1 MADLIFKN
9 IKEYGYM
16 HSSSI
21 IHEAVIEA
29 VRQGL
34 PSIGEYLESRMIKP
48 THCFQSSTQYQ
59 IKSKC
64 LKETYSMGKYGYM

>member
-1 MADLIFKN
+1 MADIIFKN

-16 HSSSI
+16 HSSSN

-29 VRQGL
+29 VRQSL

-48 THCFQSSTQYQ
+48 THCFQSSTQH
-59 IKSKC
+59 
-64 LKETYSMGKYGYM
+64 

>member
-1 MADLIFKN
+1 MADIIFRN
-9 IKEYGYM
+9 IKDYGYM

-29 VRQGL
+29 IRLGL

-48 THCFQSSTQYQ
+48 THCFENSTQYE
-59 IKSKC
+59 
-64 LKETYSMGKYGYM
+64 LKKEFY